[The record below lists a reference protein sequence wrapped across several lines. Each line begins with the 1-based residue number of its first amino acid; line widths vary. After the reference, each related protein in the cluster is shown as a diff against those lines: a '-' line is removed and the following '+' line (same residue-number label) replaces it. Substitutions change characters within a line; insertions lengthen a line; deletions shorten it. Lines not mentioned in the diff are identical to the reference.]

1 LPATTIKVGVIADVN
16 NPLVPGLFQDSV
28 NAVKAW
34 AADVNKSG
42 GLAGRQVQVDFCD
55 SKLDPNATTNC
66 VIKACQ
72 DDFALVGTSAN
83 ALEDLSDL
91 DGCKDAAGKAIGI
104 ANLAAFAFV
113 PEVCD
118 P

>member
-1 LPATTIKVGVIADVN
+1 MGEA
-16 NPLVPGLFQDSV
+16 SV
-28 NAVKAW
+28 NA
-34 AADVNKSG
+34 SG
-42 GLAGRQVQVDFCD
+42 GLAGRQVVVDFCD
-55 SKLDPNATTNC
+55 GQLNPNATTNC

-72 DDFALVGTSAN
+72 NDFALVGTSAN

-91 DGCKDAAGKAIGI
+91 DGCKNAQGKAVGL

-113 PEVCD
+113 PRGLR